1 MLVKYN
7 LLNNPSSFKEIISGY
22 PLEVINNGKTLIIRG
37 NTNWAMNFVDE
48 SSSGDIDKEK
58 EYFIG
63 YIGNLSGLLRFYYG
77 EERSYQYAESYKDL
91 IYGKRIIGTAP
102 EFANIFYMRLE
113 SENTELKIKKF
124 FVTDELAD
132 IIIDKKSVQ
141 SEERQA
147 IYPPEGNYKE
157 IKSI

>member
-7 LLNNPSSFKEIISGY
+7 LLNNPSSFKKIQSGA
-22 PLEVINNGKTLIIRG
+22 PLEIVDDGKTLTVKG
-37 NTNWAMNFVDE
+37 KTVWSNNFVDE

-63 YIGNLSGLLRFYYG
+63 YMGNLSGSLKFYYTKG
-77 EERSYQYAESYKDL
+77 ASYIDAEYYKDL
-91 IYGKRIIGTAP
+91 IYSKRIIGSSSTSD
-102 EFANIFYMRLE
+102 NIFYLRLE
-113 SENTELKIKKF
+113 SENTELIIKKF

-132 IIIDKKSVQ
+132 IIIDKKSIQ
-141 SEERQA
+141 SEERQV

-157 IKSI
+157 IQAR

>member
-1 MLVKYN
+1 MLVKHN
-7 LLNNPSSFKEIISGY
+7 LLNNPFSFKRVYSSD
-22 PLEVINNGKTLIIRG
+22 PLKTYIKNGVWTIRG
-37 NTNWAMNFVDE
+37 KAKWATSFVEEDTN
-48 SSSGDIDKEK
+48 GDVLKWE

-63 YIGNLSGLLRFYYG
+63 YVGTVFGPLSFFHVDGDSYKGVRFH
-77 EERSYQYAESYKDL
+77 KDL
-91 IYGKRIIGTAP
+91 IYGTRILGSTKNP
-102 EFANIFYMRLE
+102 NIFYMSLG

-132 IIIDKKSVQ
+132 IIIDKKSIQ

-157 IKSI
+157 IQAL

>member
-7 LLNNPSSFKEIISGY
+7 LLNNPSSFKKIESGAPLEIIDD
-22 PLEVINNGKTLIIRG
+22 GKTLIVKG
-37 NTNWAMNFVDE
+37 KSNWSMNFVDE
-48 SSSGDIDKEK
+48 SNSGDIEKEK
-58 EYFIG
+58 EYYIG
-63 YIGNLSGLLRFYYG
+63 YQGTLYGKLAMYYKVNVGYKSINRYRNLIYSK
-77 EERSYQYAESYKDL
+77 RSYLNDNNPY
-91 IYGKRIIGTAP
+91 
-102 EFANIFYMRLE
+102 IFYLRLL

-147 IYPPEGNYKE
+147 IYPPEGHYKE
-157 IKSI
+157 IQAL

>member
-7 LLNNPSSFKEIISGY
+7 LLNNPSNFKEIASSH
-22 PLEVINNGKTLIIRG
+22 PLEIVDDGKTLIVKG
-37 NTNWAMNFVDE
+37 KSNWSRNFVDE
-48 SSSGDIDKEK
+48 SSSGDIEKEK

-63 YIGNLSGLLRFYYG
+63 YMGNLSGLLRFYYD
-77 EERSYQYAESYKDL
+77 EEHEYQYAEYYKDL
-91 IYGKRIIGTAP
+91 IYGKRIISTTQNT
-102 EFANIFYMRLE
+102 NIFYMRLE

-147 IYPPEGNYKE
+147 IYPPEGHYKE

>member
-7 LLNNPSSFKEIISGY
+7 LLNNPSNFKNKILSDPPVEA
-22 PLEVINNGKTLIIRG
+22 INNGKTLIIRG
-37 NTNWAMNFVDE
+37 KCQWAMNFVDE
-48 SSSGDIDKEK
+48 SNSGDVEKGK

-63 YIGNLSGLLRFYYG
+63 YIGNLSGLLRFYYAN
-77 EERSYQYAESYKDL
+77 SYEYAEYHKDL
-91 IYGKRIIGTAP
+91 IYGKRIIGTPP
-102 EFANIFYMRLE
+102 EYADIFYMRLE

-157 IKSI
+157 IQAL